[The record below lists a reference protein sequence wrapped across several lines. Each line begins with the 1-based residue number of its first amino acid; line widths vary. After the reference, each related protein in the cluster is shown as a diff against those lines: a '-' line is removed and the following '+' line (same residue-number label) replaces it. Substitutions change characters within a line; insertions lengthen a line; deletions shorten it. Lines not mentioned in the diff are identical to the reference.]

1 MVILMSRVR
10 MFFWNIFY
18 LPWNKHSKCL
28 TIMTRKVKKDYIAC
42 CFHWWRVLSRILSYN
57 DDLNILLN
65 GGGIRVLEVN
75 QDISI
80 SVTCISGDF
89 PSPGICN
96 VDERSSTWWDFP
108 FGDSLQRGRHEGT
121 DTMCLI
127 PCFDWLDVDCASHAV
142 SRRRQW
148 AVCLMFSKSSLYHD
162 LNE

>member
-65 GGGIRVLEVN
+65 GGGSGYWRWIRTLALVLPVSLETFHP
-75 QDISI
+75 QESAMSTRDLRPGGISHLVI
-80 SVTCISGDF
+80 RSKEGVMRAPTRCVSSHVLIDSMSTAQVMQLVVGGSGQF
-89 PSPGICN
+89 
-96 VDERSSTWWDFP
+96 VW
-108 FGDSLQRGRHEGT
+108 
-121 DTMCLI
+121 
-127 PCFDWLDVDCASHAV
+127 CFLRAASI
-142 SRRRQW
+142 
-148 AVCLMFSKSSLYHD
+148 MT
-162 LNE
+162 